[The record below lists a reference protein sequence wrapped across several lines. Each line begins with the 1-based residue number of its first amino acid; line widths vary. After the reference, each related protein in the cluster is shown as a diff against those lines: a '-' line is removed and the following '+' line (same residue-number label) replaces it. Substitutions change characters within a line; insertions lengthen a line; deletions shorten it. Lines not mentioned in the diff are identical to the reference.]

1 MPHEKFVK
9 YGGVKFTNNV
19 SPKEINLFVR
29 NLPSHKKDNLYE
41 VIKELE
47 ESGLITIEDETSSID
62 DEMIPF
68 MVPND

>member
-1 MPHEKFVK
+1 MSHEKFLK

-29 NLPSHKKDNLYE
+29 NLASEKKDNLYE

-47 ESGLITIEDETSSID
+47 EEGLITLHPEFSTID
-62 DEMIPF
+62 DEAMTHPGC
-68 MVPND
+68 

>member
-1 MPHEKFVK
+1 MSQEKFLK

-29 NLPSHKKDNLYE
+29 NLSPEKKDNLYE

-47 ESGLITIEDETSSID
+47 DQGLITLHHEFSTID
-62 DEMIPF
+62 DEAMTHPGC
-68 MVPND
+68 